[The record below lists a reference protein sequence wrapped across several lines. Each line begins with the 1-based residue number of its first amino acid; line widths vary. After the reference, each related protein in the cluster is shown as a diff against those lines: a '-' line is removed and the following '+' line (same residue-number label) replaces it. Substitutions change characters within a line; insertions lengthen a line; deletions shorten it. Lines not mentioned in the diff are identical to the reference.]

1 MPAPVF
7 WTDVHSDVGVSSPE
21 EAEWIRVQLRWSRGW
36 RRLFLT
42 TVFLVYLVFV
52 GQAISQRPLD
62 LIIVGCVALG
72 AFVVA
77 YFTLVIQAWRPAA
90 SPYWRSWKFWTPYLV
105 LYVGLVAVLPA
116 AHATGFVL
124 CLYIAVISV
133 ARFGVRAAASIVG
146 VLALAALFVP
156 VTIHSWH
163 TDLATSF
170 GDVTPIGILIVGIV
184 TFGVMQV
191 QRANHGLSEA
201 RAEIARL
208 SAENER
214 TRIARDLHDLLG
226 HSLTTITVK
235 AGLARRLGETDP
247 ERAMEEIAE
256 VEELSRRALGEVRG
270 VVSNYREVT
279 LAGELARARE
289 LLRASGIE
297 ADLPTAVDVVDG
309 DLQELF
315 GWVLREG
322 ITNVVRHSHATACTV
337 ALSRSSVEIR
347 DNGIG
352 GPMGSGNGLAGLKE
366 RVGAVGAMLDSGPT
380 EPRGWRLRV
389 ALDPTVVTAP

>member
-1 MPAPVF
+1 MPTPLLCTGV
-7 WTDVHSDVGVSSPE
+7 DSDVGVSNPQ
-21 EAEWIRVQLRWSRGW
+21 EAEWMRVQLRWSRGW

-52 GQAISQRPLD
+52 GQAISQHPQDR
-62 LIIVGCVALG
+62 IVGYVALG
-72 AFVVA
+72 VFVVA
-77 YFTLVIQAWRPAA
+77 YYALAIQAWRPAS
-90 SPYWRSWKFWTPYLV
+90 SPFWRSWKFWIPYIV
-105 LYVGLVAVLPA
+105 LYAGVVAVLPS

-124 CLYIAVISV
+124 CLYIAAISV
-133 ARFGVRAAASIVG
+133 ARFGVRAAALIVG

-156 VTIHSWH
+156 VTIQPWH

-170 GDVTPIGILIVGIV
+170 GDVTPLGILIVGIV
-184 TFGVMQV
+184 TFGVIQV
-191 QRANHGLSEA
+191 QRANRGLSEA
-201 RAEIARL
+201 RAQIVRL

-247 ERAMEEIAE
+247 ERAIEEIAE

-279 LAGELARARE
+279 LASELARARE
-289 LLRASGIE
+289 LLRASGVE
-297 ADLPTAVDVVDG
+297 ADLPTAIDAVDG

-322 ITNVVRHSHATACTV
+322 ITNIVRHSRANTCTV
-337 ALSRSSVEIR
+337 VLSPTSVEIR
-347 DNGIG
+347 DDGIG

-366 RVGAVGAMLDSGPT
+366 RVAAIGATLDAGPR
-380 EPRGWRLRV
+380 EPCGWRLRV
-389 ALDPTVVTAP
+389 AVDRAIVKTP

>member
-1 MPAPVF
+1 M
-7 WTDVHSDVGVSSPE
+7 DSDVGVSSPE
-21 EAEWIRVQLRWSRGW
+21 EAEWMRVQLRWSRGW
-36 RRLFLT
+36 HRLFLT
-42 TVFLVYLVFV
+42 AVFLVYLVFV
-52 GQAISQRPLD
+52 GQAINQRPQD
-62 LIIVGCVALG
+62 RIVGYIALG
-72 AFVVA
+72 VFVVA
-77 YFTLVIQAWRPAA
+77 YFALVIQARRPAS
-90 SPYWRSWKFWTPYLV
+90 SPFWRSWKFWTPYLV
-105 LYVGLVAVLPA
+105 LYVGLFAVLPS

-124 CLYIAVISV
+124 CVYIAAISV
-133 ARFGVRAAASIVG
+133 VRFGVRAAPIVG
-146 VLALAALFVP
+146 TLALAALFVP
-156 VTIHSWH
+156 VTIPSWH

-170 GDVTPIGILIVGIV
+170 GDVTPLGILVVGIV
-184 TFGVMQV
+184 TFGVIQV
-191 QRANHGLSEA
+191 QRANRSLSEA

-214 TRIARDLHDLLG
+214 SRIGRDLHDLLG

-247 ERAMEEIAE
+247 ERAIEEIAE
-256 VEELSRRALGEVRG
+256 VEELSRRTLGEVRG

-289 LLRASGIE
+289 LLRASGVE
-297 ADLPTAVDVVDG
+297 ADLPTAIDVVDG

-315 GWVLREG
+315 GWVVREG
-322 ITNVVRHSHATACTV
+322 TTNVVRHSRATACTV
-337 ALSRSSVEIR
+337 TLSHTSVEIR

-366 RVGAVGAMLDSGPT
+366 RVAALGATLDAGPM

-389 ALDPTVVTAP
+389 AVDPAVVTTP

>member
-1 MPAPVF
+1 MPAPVR
-7 WTDVHSDVGVSSPE
+7 WRGVDSDVGVSSPE
-21 EAEWIRVQLRWSRGW
+21 EAEWMRVQLRWSRGW

-42 TVFLVYLVFV
+42 AVFLVYLVFV
-52 GQAISQRPLD
+52 GQAINEHPQGR
-62 LIIVGCVALG
+62 IIGWIALG
-72 AFVVA
+72 VFVVA
-77 YFTLVIQAWRPAA
+77 YFVLVTQAWRPAP
-90 SPYWRSWKFWTPYLV
+90 SPFWRSWKFWMPYLV
-105 LYVGLVAVLPA
+105 LYAGLVAVLPS

-124 CLYIAVISV
+124 GVYIAAISV
-133 ARFGVRAAASIVG
+133 VRFGVRAAPIVG

-156 VTIHSWH
+156 VTIPSWH

-170 GDVTPIGILIVGIV
+170 GDVTPLGILVVGIV

-191 QRANHGLSEA
+191 QRANRGLSEA
-201 RAEIARL
+201 RAEIVRL

-214 TRIARDLHDLLG
+214 SRIARDLHDLLG

-247 ERAMEEIAE
+247 ERAIEEIAE

-289 LLRASGIE
+289 LLRASGLE
-297 ADLPTAVDVVDG
+297 ADLPTASDVVDG
-309 DLQELF
+309 NLQELF
-315 GWVLREG
+315 AWVVREG
-322 ITNVVRHSHATACTV
+322 ITNVVRHSRASACTV
-337 ALSRSSVEIR
+337 TLSHTSVEIT

-352 GPMGSGNGLAGLKE
+352 GPTESGNGLSGLKE
-366 RVGAVGAMLDSGPT
+366 RAAAAGAILDAGPT
-380 EPRGWRLRV
+380 EPCGWRLRV
-389 ALDPTVVTAP
+389 AVRPAVVTTP